1 MRSKAKTITKVIIGF
16 EIITFIL
23 LVSGFFRYP
32 IECFILIVIVLYDL
46 KRRADVVTIE
56 DDKITIKN
64 WISFERRTYLLNSFD
79 KAVLHFDENSSF
91 GKEDI
96 YLLKD
101 EIIFGRVAGRNYEN
115 LRPLMAEIN
124 KAKVKTELNQ

>member
-16 EIITFIL
+16 EIIFFIL
-23 LVSGFFRYP
+23 LLLVFFRYP
-32 IECFILIVIVLYDL
+32 LECFVLIVILLYDL
-46 KRRADVVTIE
+46 KRRADVVIIE
-56 DDKITIKN
+56 NDKIIIKN
-64 WISFERRTYLLNSFD
+64 WISFERKTYSLNSFD

-101 EIIFGRVAGRNYEN
+101 EIIFSRVAGKNFEN
-115 LRPLMAEIN
+115 LRSLMEEIN
-124 KAKVKTELNQ
+124 KVKAELNQ

>member
-16 EIITFIL
+16 EIVTFIL

-32 IECFILIVIVLYDL
+32 VECFVLIVILLYDL

-56 DDKITIKN
+56 NDKITIKN
-64 WISFERRTYLLNSFD
+64 WISFERKTYSFNSFD
-79 KAVLHFDENSSF
+79 KAVLHFDENSAF

-101 EIIFGRVAGRNYEN
+101 EIIFSRVAGRNYEN
-115 LRPLMAEIN
+115 LRSLIEEIN
-124 KAKVKTELNQ
+124 KAKLKTELSQ

>member
-1 MRSKAKTITKVIIGF
+1 MRSKAKTSTKVIIGL
-16 EIITFIL
+16 EIVSFTL

-32 IECFILIVIVLYDL
+32 MECFILIVILLYDL

-56 DDKITIKN
+56 NDKVIIKN
-64 WISFERRTYLLNSFD
+64 WISFERKTYPLNSFD

-101 EIIFGRVAGRNYEN
+101 EIIFSRVAGRNYEN
-115 LRPLMAEIN
+115 LRSLMDEIN
-124 KAKVKTELNQ
+124 KAKLKTGLNQ

>member
-1 MRSKAKTITKVIIGF
+1 MRSKAKTITKVIIGL

-23 LVSGFFRYP
+23 LVLSFFRYP
-32 IECFILIVIVLYDL
+32 LECFVLIVILLYDL

-56 DDKITIKN
+56 NDKITIKN
-64 WISFERRTYLLNSFD
+64 WISFERKTYSLNSFD

-101 EIIFGRVAGRNYEN
+101 EIIFSRVAGRNYKN
-115 LRPLMAEIN
+115 LRSLMEEIN
-124 KAKVKTELNQ
+124 KAKLKAELNQ